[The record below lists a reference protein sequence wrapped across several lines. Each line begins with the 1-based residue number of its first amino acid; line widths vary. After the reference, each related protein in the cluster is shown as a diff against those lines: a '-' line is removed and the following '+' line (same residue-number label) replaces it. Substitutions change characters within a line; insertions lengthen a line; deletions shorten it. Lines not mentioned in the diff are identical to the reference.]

1 MFNKPHN
8 GEKAL
13 GFYALALALALA
25 TSPLSRV
32 LGTEAI

>member
-1 MFNKPHN
+1 MFNKPYDAD
-8 GEKAL
+8 KAH

-25 TSPLSRV
+25 ISPLSRV